1 MLGISYKDAAHRLY
15 MTEVEKMKT
24 EKESEIRFTRIRDKI
39 DNTIINEL
47 YPPITE
53 IDKGKYD

>member
-1 MLGISYKDAAHRLY
+1 